1 VTYTTKEVL
10 QFVQENDVKF
20 VKLAFCDIWGV
31 QKNISIVSRHLE
43 AAFEEGVAFDASS
56 IAGFLSVEKSDLC
69 LFPDPATLHVL
80 PWRPQ
85 QGRVV
90 RFFCDIRYPD
100 GAAFEGDTRRLLAE
114 ASDSAEEMGLFC
126 RVGSEC
132 DFYLFHIGED
142 GTPTD
147 TPFDNAGYLDVAP
160 LDRGENVRRDICLY
174 LDQMGV
180 TAENSHHER
189 GPGQYG
195 VDIHYCDI
203 RKAAD
208 DLVILKSAVDSIA
221 AANGLW
227 ASFMPKP
234 IEEQNG
240 NGLHLNFSLAQNG
253 RNIFRTDGTEHSPTA
268 ESFIAGILAH
278 IAEITAVANPLL
290 SSYIRFAQNEAPPYI
305 SWAHQNRS
313 QLIRIPAA
321 SGDHSRMELRSP
333 DPAANPHLLLT
344 LLLHA
349 GLDGVRQSL
358 PLPPPIDVNMY
369 EQGDDTEAQRLPQ
382 SLGDALDCM
391 ADSDFV
397 RSILGDVYTEKYV
410 RFKREETR

>member
-43 AAFEEGVAFDASS
+43 AAFEEGVIFDASS

-69 LFPDPATLHVL
+69 LFPDPATLHIL

-100 GAAFEGDTRRLLAE
+100 GAPFEGDTRRLLAE
-114 ASDSAEEMGLFC
+114 ASDGAEKMGLLC

-132 DFYLFHIGED
+132 DFYLFHVGED
-142 GTPTD
+142 GAPTD
-147 TPFDNAGYLDVAP
+147 VPFDDAGYLDVAP

-180 TAENSHHER
+180 MAENSHHER
-189 GPGQYG
+189 GPGQHG
-195 VDIHYCDI
+195 VDLHYCDI

-221 AANGLW
+221 ASNGLW

-253 RNIFRTDGTEHSPTA
+253 RNIFRTSGAEHSPTA
-268 ESFIAGILAH
+268 EGFIAGILDH

-313 QLIRIPAA
+313 QLIRIPTA
-321 SGDHSRMELRSP
+321 SEDHSRMELRSP

-349 GLDGVRQSL
+349 GLDGVRRSL

-369 EQGDDTEAQRLPQ
+369 EQGDETDAPRLPQ

-397 RSILGDVYTEKYV
+397 RSILGDAYTEKYI